1 LENKW
6 RIFVDILTAISVVAI
21 IVDWLYP
28 NLSIMQKNVIYA
40 FDLFVVGILA
50 IDFYNKLKKS
60 DLSISKFLLRYW
72 YEIPAMVP
80 LILLSTLEHEFVIG
94 AITRSIRLL
103 SLFRIIL
110 LFFRI
115 VTIFEQNRLM
125 YIMIFAFASILL
137 GAFAEYEIESP
148 IQGTKINTFDDAL
161 WWAIATVTT
170 VGYGDVYPVT
180 ATGRIIASILM
191 IVGITILGLFIS
203 TLGESLIESRLSN
216 INGQKIIKQNDNINI
231 KNQRKNK
238 SNNNNYN
245 IIEEETKSLIKNKID
260 SIESLREDE
269 FIALIKLLKAIY
281 YRD

>member
-6 RIFVDILTAISVVAI
+6 RIYVDILTAISVVAI

-40 FDLFVVGILA
+40 FDLFVVAILA

-60 DLSISKFLLRYW
+60 DLPISKFLLSYW
-72 YEIPAMVP
+72 YEVPAMVP

-148 IQGTKINTFDDAL
+148 IQGTKIITFDDAL
-161 WWAIATVTT
+161 WWAIATATT

-180 ATGRIIASILM
+180 ATGRIIPSILM

-203 TLGESLIESRLSN
+203 TLGESLIESRLSKM
-216 INGQKIIKQNDNINI
+216 NGQKIIKQNDNLDI

-245 IIEEETKSLIKNKID
+245 IVEEETKSLIKNKID